1 MLAGVGK
8 LGIRGIGGR
17 TYIAPTAASL
27 LDGELFGF
35 ALDFCLNSY
44 AIKTTSNAEL
54 IQLQLGDEWNGLALD
69 FTTNL
74 ELMRISTG
82 AEELMGPGPDDQE
95 NYAVGLDFT
104 DNTSALRY

>member
-17 TYIAPTAASL
+17 TYDTPTAASL

-44 AIKTTSNAEL
+44 AIKTTSNASSTSSP
-54 IQLQLGDEWNGLALD
+54 LAA
-69 FTTNL
+69 
-74 ELMRISTG
+74 SVTG
-82 AEELMGPGPDDQE
+82 
-95 NYAVGLDFT
+95 
-104 DNTSALRY
+104 S